1 MQIKNRLICGAVF
14 GLLGCLLLVIVDIS
28 TGDFSGLGKY
38 LVGFLAFGL
47 AGAIAGYPY
56 LRGTIERKEKSK
68 KKEQEKQEKLKAIS
82 SGEWQFPVDEFYKK
96 CLSEKAAAVTNEL
109 AFRKMMLIAKNILD
123 MEGVPREYIPLY
135 YDEEKVKQYFK
146 VGKERATAARRNAQE
161 EKALRKATPQDAEL
175 TPDMEEVADMHD
187 ALKDELYRNKRK
199 LQLETLI
206 GITERKIQEAKR
218 AYDSALLTSAALSA
232 SAKQTPKK
240 DWALIGGIA
249 QGIAGPAAGAIA
261 ASQAIAENERMEY
274 ENRQDKAIVDK
285 QALSIA
291 QIASDRYLPKKE
303 QLTEELERYKKDL
316 EKLPLKLVFEEYDT
330 DDLFQRLE
338 ISGSVSRPKNE
349 SVTVTINVLNHYDPK
364 IKNYTVVM
372 DGILE
377 AKLYCDDI
385 FVDGF
390 FIALPENGVAYD
402 EKAAI
407 KQYPRKYMIGEKR
420 NYRLEFLPHN
430 LWLMER

>member
-1 MQIKNRLICGAVF
+1 
-14 GLLGCLLLVIVDIS
+14 
-28 TGDFSGLGKY
+28 
-38 LVGFLAFGL
+38 
-47 AGAIAGYPY
+47 
-56 LRGTIERKEKSK
+56 
-68 KKEQEKQEKLKAIS
+68 
-82 SGEWQFPVDEFYKK
+82 
-96 CLSEKAAAVTNEL
+96 
-109 AFRKMMLIAKNILD
+109 
-123 MEGVPREYIPLY
+123 
-135 YDEEKVKQYFK
+135 
-146 VGKERATAARRNAQE
+146 
-161 EKALRKATPQDAEL
+161 
-175 TPDMEEVADMHD
+175 
-187 ALKDELYRNKRK
+187 
-199 LQLETLI
+199 
-206 GITERKIQEAKR
+206 
-218 AYDSALLTSAALSA
+218 
-232 SAKQTPKK
+232 
-240 DWALIGGIA
+240 
-249 QGIAGPAAGAIA
+249 
-261 ASQAIAENERMEY
+261 MEY

-291 QIASDRYLPKKE
+291 QIASDRYLQKKE
-303 QLTEELERYKKDL
+303 HLTEELERYKKDL